1 MFKLVHLTQCSGISK
16 AWSQHN
22 MSLELLSK
30 SYTFHKFKWLLYTQN
45 VVVVKYID
53 IISAMST
60 LFTIGTNE
68 RLPCQPWDTMIKE
81 IYSSFVI

>member
-30 SYTFHKFKWLLYTQN
+30 S
-45 VVVVKYID
+45 
-53 IISAMST
+53 
-60 LFTIGTNE
+60 
-68 RLPCQPWDTMIKE
+68 
-81 IYSSFVI
+81 